1 MSDVSPLGTVPLANL
16 TVTRLVLG
24 GNPFSGFSHQG
35 DERDAEMVSYYTAA
49 RVKETLR
56 KAEAAGITTLFARS
70 DRHVARTLREY
81 WDEGGTIQWVAQTAS
96 EEPDPMTNIPRAHKW
111 GAKAIY
117 LHGGQTDYFLSN
129 DQGGRIIDAI
139 KAIHDRG
146 LPAGVAGHR
155 ADDHDWVR
163 EHVDCDFQM
172 CCYYNS
178 SDRASDPAHH
188 ASYDECFDVRD
199 RDRMMETIARMGD
212 RPVVHY
218 KILAAG
224 RTPPDE
230 AFRFAG
236 RHMRPHDV
244 CCVGVHLGDN
254 PDMIAED
261 IDLFNRHCAGGSQA

>member
-1 MSDVSPLGTVPLANL
+1 MPAPATLETVPLADL
-16 TVTRLVLG
+16 AVTRLVIG

-35 DERDAEMVSYYTAA
+35 DRRDDEMLSYYTVE
-49 RVKETLR
+49 RIKETLR
-56 KAEAAGITTLFARS
+56 KAEAAGVTALFARA

-81 WDEGGTIQWVAQTAS
+81 WEEGGTVQWVAQTAS

-129 DQGGRIIDAI
+129 DQGERIIDAI
-139 KAIHDRG
+139 KAIRDRG

-178 SDRASDPAHH
+178 SDRANDPAHH

-236 RHMRPHDV
+236 RHMRPHDL
-244 CCVGVHLGDN
+244 CCVGVYLGDK
-254 PDMIAED
+254 PDMIDED
-261 IDLFNRHCAGGSQA
+261 IDLFNQHCTVPSPA